1 AVGVARDLVV
11 DLGGV
16 EFARASD
23 DPNTAFFHL
32 GEQGQSLRLRALA
45 VRDQDFEVGVIGE
58 LEEAMQADRQEIG
71 AIPRGDDGADTWP
84 GLWSGITDAARATV
98 FLHIDRLPSSE
109 CQPESIATRLSARR
123 RKGFSVDDLTAMTK
137 DVRDIHN
144 RLPGRSR
151 QPQSQAT
158 LLFS

>member
-1 AVGVARDLVV
+1 LSAIFQVGV
-11 DLGGV
+11 
-16 EFARASD
+16 F
-23 DPNTAFFHL
+23 
-32 GEQGQSLRLRALA
+32 
-45 VRDQDFEVGVIGE
+45 GE

-151 QPQSQAT
+151 QPFSGLSSEALQPADQRRAKNAEVADIVLT
-158 LLFS
+158 L